1 MSIGDVLLELGGRA
15 TQRTE
20 NVQEVLSSES
30 VGKKIGARIL
40 RAGSLVELAIAIAER
55 PRRG

>member
-20 NVQEVLSSES
+20 NVQEVLGSEA
-30 VGKKIGARIL
+30 VGRKIAARIL
-40 RAGSLVELAIAIAER
+40 RGGNLVELPITIGER

>member
-15 TQRTE
+15 MQRTE

-30 VGKKIGARIL
+30 VGNEDRGAD
-40 RAGSLVELAIAIAER
+40 LA
-55 PRRG
+55 RRESC

>member
-1 MSIGDVLLELGGRA
+1 VLLELGGRA

-20 NVQEVLSSES
+20 NVQEVLGSEA

-40 RAGSLVELAIAIAER
+40 RGGNLVDLAITIAER